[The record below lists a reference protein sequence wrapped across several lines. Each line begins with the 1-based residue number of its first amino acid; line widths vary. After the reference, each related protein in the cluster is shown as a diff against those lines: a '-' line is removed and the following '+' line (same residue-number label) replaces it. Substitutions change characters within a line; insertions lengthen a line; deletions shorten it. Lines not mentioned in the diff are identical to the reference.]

1 MRKETKLIK
10 DFLKEINFQN
20 IKVRSVKNE
29 TQCDMENQI
38 IYFNMKDFQ
47 DDEFNKIVKTYYNKI
62 GHKNIKIHMATY
74 AIFHELGHIA
84 SMVEIKNFD
93 KTFNAY
99 INGQNRLPKRVNA
112 KTKFYKYRNLR
123 LEKLA
128 DKYAY
133 IIYKEFEKQA
143 IKFDKKLSAMVKSA

>member
-1 MRKETKLIK
+1 MKQETKMIK
-10 DFLKEINFQN
+10 EFLKEIGVQN

-29 TQCDMENQI
+29 TQCDMENKI
-38 IYFNMKDFQ
+38 IYFNMGDFQ

-62 GHKNIKIHMATY
+62 GHKIKISMATY
-74 AIFHELGHIA
+74 AIFHELGHIL
-84 SMVEIKNFD
+84 SLVEIKNFD

-99 INGQNRLPKRVNA
+99 ISAQNRLPKLASSKVR
-112 KTKFYKYRNLR
+112 FYKYRKLK

-133 IIYKEFEKQA
+133 ITYKKFESKA
-143 IKFDKKLSAMVKSA
+143 IEFDKKLNAMVKSA